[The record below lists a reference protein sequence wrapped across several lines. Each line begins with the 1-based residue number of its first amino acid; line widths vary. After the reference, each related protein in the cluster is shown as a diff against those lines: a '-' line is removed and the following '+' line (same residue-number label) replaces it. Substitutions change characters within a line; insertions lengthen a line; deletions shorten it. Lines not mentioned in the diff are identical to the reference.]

1 MMLSRVIS
9 ENVDMATQ
17 LAEDLGYVSIN
28 RGQLEQVIL
37 NLVINAADA
46 MPAGG
51 RLTLKTSNVSVSE
64 PGAARC
70 PDLEPGDY
78 VHLSVSDTGEGMSEH
93 VIARI
98 FEPFF
103 TTKDSNKGTG
113 LGLSI
118 CHGIITRSGG
128 TITVKS
134 NPGDG
139 TAFNIF
145 LPRSTPPDI
154 DASASSY
161 CDGTRA
167 MPSGIGTILLAEDEP
182 AVRAVTSRTL
192 RNQGY
197 RVIEACNGRE
207 ALDAARAMSGQEIDL
222 LVTDVVMPVLGG
234 RELAQEFEVLHP
246 GAKIL
251 YVSGY
256 ADCGAGL
263 PSDEYSQG
271 QNAAFMRK
279 PFSPVDLARKVSEL
293 LTGHRYGVGA

>member
-128 TITVKS
+128 T
-134 NPGDG
+134 
-139 TAFNIF
+139 
-145 LPRSTPPDI
+145 
-154 DASASSY
+154 
-161 CDGTRA
+161 
-167 MPSGIGTILLAEDEP
+167 
-182 AVRAVTSRTL
+182 
-192 RNQGY
+192 
-197 RVIEACNGRE
+197 
-207 ALDAARAMSGQEIDL
+207 
-222 LVTDVVMPVLGG
+222 
-234 RELAQEFEVLHP
+234 
-246 GAKIL
+246 
-251 YVSGY
+251 
-256 ADCGAGL
+256 
-263 PSDEYSQG
+263 
-271 QNAAFMRK
+271 
-279 PFSPVDLARKVSEL
+279 
-293 LTGHRYGVGA
+293 